1 MDSTHFG
8 DGGHGPASDARAFD
22 GLVLGHVPGDD
33 SHPGAVGGAVAA
45 ATRTQLR
52 NGLGPSA
59 QAAPGHGELRVDP
72 LHDKV
77 EVDETYLGGH
87 EVGLKGQDVY
97 YDGPRRFSPLRG
109 ADDEL
114 ERISGG
120 VT

>member
-1 MDSTHFG
+1 
-8 DGGHGPASDARAFD
+8 
-22 GLVLGHVPGDD
+22 
-33 SHPGAVGGAVAA
+33 
-45 ATRTQLR
+45 
-52 NGLGPSA
+52 
-59 QAAPGHGELRVDP
+59 VDP

-114 ERISGG
+114 
-120 VT
+120 